1 MNFVKKFFRILWR
14 DHRDGLWFLFFPV
27 FGIYYFFIQH
37 IGLEYRVIHVSLD
50 DKIPFVPAFVIPY
63 ILWYLYIPATLCYV
77 WLKDKRGFRK
87 QLWCLYP
94 GMILCYVLFVLFPTT
109 VDFRPADPGSG
120 FFAFLCRIIYSAD
133 NPVNVFP
140 SLHCYEAVVAHLT
153 TFTRGPLRHTSPCG
167 FLLPFLRCSSACPRF
182 LSNSIRF
189 WMWPPE
195 RFWRCCPLSCAASS
209 SGERKEEKRRQVRR
223 SIEPM
228 RTQFLPAWR
237 AFPPG
242 LGKKAGKGFLR
253 RMQKRSRKAG
263 NNGKYAGATARF
275 LF

>member
-1 MNFVKKFFRILWR
+1 MNFVKKIFRILWR

-109 VDFRPADPGSG
+109 VDFRPAAQCAG
-120 FFAFLCRIIYSAD
+120 R
-133 NPVNVFP
+133 
-140 SLHCYEAVVAHLT
+140 
-153 TFTRGPLRHTSPCG
+153 
-167 FLLPFLRCSSACPRF
+167 RF
-182 LSNSIRF
+182 L
-189 WMWPPE
+189 
-195 RFWRCCPLSCAASS
+195 
-209 SGERKEEKRRQVRR
+209 
-223 SIEPM
+223 
-228 RTQFLPAWR
+228 
-237 AFPPG
+237 
-242 LGKKAGKGFLR
+242 
-253 RMQKRSRKAG
+253 
-263 NNGKYAGATARF
+263 
-275 LF
+275 

>member
-167 FLLPFLRCSSACPRF
+167 FLLPF
-182 LSNSIRF
+182 
-189 WMWPPE
+189 
-195 RFWRCCPLSCAASS
+195 
-209 SGERKEEKRRQVRR
+209 
-223 SIEPM
+223 
-228 RTQFLPAWR
+228 
-237 AFPPG
+237 
-242 LGKKAGKGFLR
+242 
-253 RMQKRSRKAG
+253 
-263 NNGKYAGATARF
+263 
-275 LF
+275 